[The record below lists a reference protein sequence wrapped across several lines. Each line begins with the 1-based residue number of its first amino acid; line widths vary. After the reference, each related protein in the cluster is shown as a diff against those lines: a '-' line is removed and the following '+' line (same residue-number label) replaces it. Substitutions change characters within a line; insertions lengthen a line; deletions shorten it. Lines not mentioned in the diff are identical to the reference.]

1 MDYFQ
6 KYLKYKNKYNE
17 LLQKKG
23 GALIFNDYNDTPQKV
38 LLKTKME
45 GENLKYSIPHGDSN
59 NFTVEQKKNLEIMTN
74 YILPHISYKGKK
86 LGYNFVKNVETFGAG
101 TFGVAISY
109 DNLIVK
115 VMIVKPR
122 DPIPL
127 ATKEILILEELFN
140 TPRQVPPENL
150 SKYYGFIADKRI
162 AELKKFDT
170 YKNNDIKITSSLFNK
185 PDFKID
191 NIKDI
196 IANLQSTI
204 TARDLNDY
212 DIVQPVDYLKRDFFN
227 NMILAFFDKEDG
239 DIDNFIEDICQKL
252 TIEQKVLATKDFFE
266 DISWGLNFIHRV
278 KNQLHGD
285 IKGANLVY
293 KRQPNGTFKFKII
306 DFGSLT
312 PIDPVTGQ
320 GFISVATSFY
330 YKGTNYNKG
339 GVFNFSYM
347 YDYFCT
353 LCVVLEIWG
362 AKIDNILVVCG
373 IMNGLYELYRVK
385 KNMDELI
392 EGLIFNVKTY
402 YLIDLPL
409 PNPSKPQIKETYE
422 LLIPFFI
429 QGNIP
434 TGTPSPLA

>member
-45 GENLKYSIPHGDSN
+45 GDNLKYSIPSGASN
-59 NFTVEQKKNLEIMTN
+59 NFTVEEKKNLEIMTN

-101 TFGVAISY
+101 TFGVAIAY

-115 VMIVKPR
+115 VMKVKYSLT
-122 DPIPL
+122 IPL

-140 TPRQVPPENL
+140 TPGQVPPENL
-150 SKYYGFIADKRI
+150 SKYYGFIADKSI
-162 AELKKFDT
+162 AELKTFDT
-170 YKNNDIKITSSLFNK
+170 YNKTDIKITSSLFTK
-185 PDFKID
+185 PEFKID
-191 NIKDI
+191 DFKDI
-196 IANLQSTI
+196 IVNLNRTFTSKDDKTQ
-204 TARDLNDY
+204 R
-212 DIVQPVDYLKRDFFN
+212 PGDYLKTNFFD

-239 DIDNFIEDICQKL
+239 DIDKFIEEICPTL
-252 TIEQKVLATKDFFE
+252 SIEQKVLATKDFFE
-266 DISWGLNFIHRV
+266 DISWGLDFIHRV
-278 KNQLHGD
+278 KKQFHAD
-285 IKGANLVY
+285 IKSANLVY
-293 KRQPNGTFKFKII
+293 KRQPDGTFKFKII
-306 DFGSLT
+306 DFGSLM
-312 PIDPVTGQ
+312 PIDPVTGK
-320 GFISVATSFY
+320 GTINVATSFY
-330 YKGTNYNKG
+330 YKGTNYFKSG
-339 GVFNFSYM
+339 IGFNFSYM

-362 AKIDNILVVCG
+362 AKVNDISAVCS
-373 IMNGLYELYRVK
+373 IMNGLYDFYRSK
-385 KNMDELI
+385 KNMDVLI
-392 EGLIFNVKTY
+392 EGLIIFVKKY